1 MARRSVCLFCS
12 ALEDLPPAARSLA
25 AEFGAACAGR
35 GLRLVYGGS
44 GRGLMGIAARAAAA
58 AGGEVLGIMPRHL
71 IRPERAA
78 SDLGTLKIV
87 ESLAERKQLMTE
99 SADLFV
105 ALPGGI
111 GTLDELLEMLTMND
125 LGLQDKPVILCASDG
140 FWQPFVTLIERF
152 SAYGVLRPSVE
163 RTLRLAASVD
173 EAMRLIEDYLLSSAQ
188 SAPAAASPS
197 V

>member
-1 MARRSVCLFCS
+1 MAKHSVCLFCS
-12 ALEDLPPAARSLA
+12 ALEDLPVAARDLA
-25 AEFGAACAGR
+25 AEFGTACAGR

-44 GRGLMGIAARAAAA
+44 GRGLMGVAARAAAA

-71 IRPERAA
+71 IRAERAA
-78 SDLGTLKIV
+78 AGLGTLKIV

-140 FWQPFVTLIERF
+140 FWQPFMAMIEGFR
-152 SAYGVLRPSVE
+152 AYGVLR
-163 RTLRLAASVD
+163 ASVGRRLSVTASVG
-173 EAMRLIEDYLLSSAQ
+173 EAMRLIEDHLSSVADP
-188 SAPAAASPS
+188 APAARSRG

>member
-1 MARRSVCLFCS
+1 MAKHSVCLFCS
-12 ALEDLPPAARSLA
+12 AVEDLPVAARDLA
-25 AEFGAACAGR
+25 AEFGTACAGR

-44 GRGLMGIAARAAAA
+44 GRGLMGVAARAAAA

-71 IRPERAA
+71 IRAERAA
-78 SDLGTLKIV
+78 AGLGTLKIV

-140 FWQPFVTLIERF
+140 FWQPFMAMIEGFR
-152 SAYGVLRPSVE
+152 AYGVLR
-163 RTLRLAASVD
+163 ASVGRRLSVTASVG
-173 EAMRLIEDYLLSSAQ
+173 EAMRLIEDHLSSVADP
-188 SAPAAASPS
+188 APAARSRG

>member
-1 MARRSVCLFCS
+1 MKRSVCLFCS
-12 ALEDLPPAARSLA
+12 AVEDLPVLARELA
-25 AEFGAACAGR
+25 AEFGAACAAR

-78 SDLGTLKIV
+78 DNIGTLVIV
-87 ESLAERKQLMTE
+87 DSLAERKQRMTAA
-99 SADLFV
+99 ADLFV

-111 GTLDELLEMLTMND
+111 GTLNELIEMLTLND
-125 LGLQDKPVILCASDG
+125 LRLQDKPVILCASDD
-140 FWQPFVTLIERF
+140 FWQPFIAMIERF
-152 SAYGVLRPSVE
+152 RAYGVLRPSVE
-163 RTLRLAASVD
+163 RSLRLAASV
-173 EAMRLIEDYLLSSAQ
+173 EETMRLIEACLPTAASVE
-188 SAPAAASPS
+188 PAAKSRG

>member
-1 MARRSVCLFCS
+1 MARHSVCLFCS
-12 ALEDLPPAARSLA
+12 AVEDLPAAAQSLA

-78 SDLGTLKIV
+78 ADLGTLKIV

-111 GTLDELLEMLTMND
+111 GTIDELLEMLPMND
-125 LGLQDKPVILCASDG
+125 LGLQHKPVILCASDG
-140 FWQPFVTLIERF
+140 FWQPFIAMIERF
-152 SAYGVLRPSVE
+152 RAYGVLRPGVE
-163 RTLRLAASVD
+163 RKLSVTSSVG
-173 EAMRLIEDYLLSSAQ
+173 EAMRLIEDHLSSVADP
-188 SAPAAASPS
+188 APAARSRG

>member
-1 MARRSVCLFCS
+1 MKRSVCLFCS
-12 ALEDLPPAARSLA
+12 AVEDLPVSARELA
-25 AEFGAACAGR
+25 TEFGAACAAR

-78 SDLGTLKIV
+78 ENIGTLLIV
-87 ESLAERKQLMTE
+87 ESLAERKQRMTE
-99 SADLFV
+99 AADLFV

-111 GTLDELLEMLTMND
+111 GTLNELIEMLTLND
-125 LGLQDKPVILCASDG
+125 LGLQSKPVILCASDG
-140 FWQPFVTLIERF
+140 FWQPFVAMIERF
-152 SAYGVLRPSVE
+152 RAYGVLRPSVE
-163 RTLRLAASVD
+163 RSLRVAASVD
-173 EAMRLIEDYLLSSAQ
+173 EAMRLIDASA
-188 SAPAAASPS
+188 APSPVPATESRS